1 MGTYTTNYNL
11 FMPSIGEQGWGELVN
26 GNFTTIDAT
35 MGGLNTHMGTA
46 ESNITSLTSR
56 MGTSETIIT
65 SNTSRIGTLE
75 TDTNAMK
82 EKLDA
87 IEVTDG
93 VLEGKYAGEFTG
105 NVKGRVYVNGEIV
118 TTGKGDITLNAPAA
132 STSVSNTVGET
143 STTIIVPGFNDFS
156 GNEITGF
163 PFKIAPNLWVES
175 LDDLLNGELLFG
187 TRPATVT
194 ANRYST
200 NNGTYYCYVYVNGS
214 IVKTISGNSNS
225 QASVSATVDIP
236 IGASCY
242 IQTYC
247 KYNCGTASL
256 TFGSYNLHLNTL

>member
-11 FMPSIGEQGWGELVN
+11 FMPSIGEQGWGDLVN
-26 GNFTTIDAT
+26 GNFATIDTT
-35 MGGLNTHMGTA
+35 MKGLNTRIGTA
-46 ESNITSLTSR
+46 ETNITSLTTR
-56 MGTSETIIT
+56 MGTAEMNVN
-65 SNTSRIGTLE
+65 SNRSRIGTLE
-75 TDTNAMK
+75 TTTNAMK

-105 NVKGRVYVNGEIV
+105 NVKGRVYIKGEVV
-118 TTGKGDITLNAPAA
+118 TTGSGDITLNAPAA
-132 STSVSNTVGET
+132 SASASSDQQPGQA
-143 STTIIVPGFNDFS
+143 IIVPAFKDFT
-156 GNEITGF
+156 GKDITGF

-175 LDDLLNGELLFG
+175 LDDLSNGELLFG

-200 NNGTYYCYVYVNGS
+200 SNGTYYCYVYVNGS
-214 IVKTISGNSNS
+214 RVKTISGNSNS
-225 QASVSATVDIP
+225 QASVSATIDIP

-242 IQTYC
+242 IQNYC
-247 KYNCGTASL
+247 SYNAGKSSL